1 MGGMGL
7 RVLTRDPQIVE
18 TVKKRSRRAYMGGYW
33 MALGDAERES
43 YRLESSW
50 YGQTATGAKRG
61 QTLVV

>member
-18 TVKKRSRRAYMGGYW
+18 MVKKWSRRAYMGGCW
-33 MALGDAERES
+33 MALGDTERES
-43 YRLESSW
+43 DRLESSW
-50 YGQTATGAKRG
+50 YGQTPTGAKRG